1 MMIASGCAT
10 KSVTPEVPKVR
21 TDLPKVESIK
31 TLSDMNSV
39 GFEWKMITSGRI
51 EGYLLYRLDP
61 GSRDGKLKRVATISD
76 RYSSHYVDEN
86 LQPGSLY
93 VYQMSTYTADGYES
107 LQSKPV
113 RVKTAPMVPSVSFL
127 RAIANL
133 PERIKLIWRPH
144 QDLRVNGYIVERT
157 TVSEPGKWE
166 KIAEVENRLSAE
178 YIDRQIKPEEVYVYR
193 VKVKLCNGLVSGP
206 STAVKAITKALPKPP
221 LNLSATQD
229 LPRKIHLEWQPSP
242 THDVVYYKVY
252 RSPFA
257 NAFYSYR
264 AKTDKPFF
272 DDKVDDDGKIY
283 YYKVSA
289 VDKDGLESPIPEVPV
304 MGSTLAKPSAPTIT
318 AAKTAFNQGIII
330 WEPGDDRADRYD
342 VIRTHWEGLTRQERT
357 FANIYGNKFVDKFMK
372 PGVKYTY
379 RVVEIDRN
387 GLRSEPSEAVDLYLE
402 ARQ

>member
-1 MMIASGCAT
+1 MMIAGGCAQ
-10 KSVTPEVPKVR
+10 KSAVPEVPNVR
-21 TDLPKVESIK
+21 DDLPKVEAIK
-31 TLSDMNSV
+31 TLSDMTSV
-39 GFEWKMITSGRI
+39 GFEWKMIPSARI

-61 GSRDGKLKRVATISD
+61 GSPGGKLKRVARIDD
-76 RYSSHYVDEN
+76 RYSSHYVDDG
-86 LQPGSLY
+86 LQPGSVY

-113 RVKTAPMVPSVSFL
+113 RVKTAPMVESVSFV

-144 QDLRVNGYIVERT
+144 QDLRVMGYVIERT
-157 TVSEPGKWE
+157 TVREPQKWTR
-166 KIAEVENRLSAE
+166 IAFVDNRLSAE
-178 YIDRQIKPEEVYVYR
+178 YIDRQIKPEEIYVYR
-193 VKVKLCNGLVSGP
+193 VRVKLCNGLVSGP
-206 STAVKAITKALPKPP
+206 STAVKAITKPLPKPP
-221 LNLSATQD
+221 SNLTATHD

-242 THDVVYYKVY
+242 TPDVLFYKVY

-264 AKTDKPFF
+264 AKTDRPFF
-272 DDKVDDDGKIY
+272 DDIVNDDGKVY

-289 VDKDGLESPIPEVPV
+289 VDKDGLESPITASPV
-304 MGSTLAKPSAPTIT
+304 LGSTLPKPSAPTIT

-342 VIRTHWEGLTRQERT
+342 VIRTHWEGLSRQERT
-357 FANIYGNKFVDKFMK
+357 FANIYGTKFVDKFMK

-387 GLRSEPSEAVDLYLE
+387 GLKSDPSEPVDLYIE
-402 ARQ
+402 SDR